1 MVMPQEGPIEQFF
14 VPTVTLESGAYEM
27 PELLETLTPQEQYQS
42 RVLERLSGLGV
53 GPSFTEP
60 YQRLQQAAMQGYA
73 PSFGQY
79 LLSSPLDDLE
89 AQAAGGYQPFYQY
102 LESPTSGV
110 DPLERWGQLV
120 SASRAIPTMTPEQ
133 ELALTQSGFNQF
145 LGGPM
150 SRVLARTALG
160 GPSRGFLG
168 RLMSGREQGMRNLF
182 EQQQL
187 RDPRIA
193 DEQYLGWLAGRLP
206 QGGFGGYA
214 MPEGTEAAFE
224 GMSMFQPTYGG
235 TTGST
240 GGVGQGFQNVVND
253 YGGTEL
259 EKKAEEALGKQ
270 TGTQNWSEEYVDML
284 PKNFTDQ
291 VTVDNLLEENA
302 RQAGW
307 TLVSSAGPAGTE
319 RYYIDA
325 SGNRVDDT
333 GFTDSRQ

>member
-1 MVMPQEGPIEQFF
+1 MVMPQEVPIDQYF
-14 VPTVTLESGAYEM
+14 VPTGTWESGAYEM

-160 GPSRGFLG
+160 GPTRGFLG

-206 QGGFGGYA
+206 QGAFGGYA
-214 MPEGTEAAFE
+214 VPEGTEAAYE

-240 GGVGQGFQNVVND
+240 GGVGQGIQNVVND

-259 EKKAEEALGKQ
+259 EKTAEEALGKQ
-270 TGTQNWSEEYVDML
+270 TGTGPWSEEYVDNL
-284 PKNFTDQ
+284 PKPYLDQ
-291 VTVDNLLEENA
+291 VTVDNLLAENA

-307 TLVSSAGPAGTE
+307 TLVSSAGPSGTE

-333 GFTDSRQ
+333 GFTDWA

>member
-1 MVMPQEGPIEQFF
+1 MQYGLPSGYGDGFG
-14 VPTVTLESGAYEM
+14 VPGGGGFAEIAERQRAMAPLA
-27 PELLETLTPQEQYQS
+27 QYQAALAQMNPTAG
-42 RVLERLSGLGV
+42 R
-53 GPSFTEP
+53 
-60 YQRLQQAAMQGYA
+60 YAQQAAMQGYA

-160 GPSRGFLG
+160 GPTRGFLG

-214 MPEGTEAAFE
+214 VPEGTEAAYE

-240 GGVGQGFQNVVND
+240 GGVGQGIQNVVND

-259 EKKAEEALGKQ
+259 EKTAEEALGKQ
-270 TGTQNWSEEYVDML
+270 TGTGNWAEEYVDML
-284 PKNFTDQ
+284 PKNFTDPA
-291 VTVDNLLEENA
+291 TVDALLAENA

-307 TLVSSAGPAGTE
+307 GVRTTTGPGGTE
-319 RYYIDA
+319 RYYVDA

-333 GFTDSRQ
+333 GFTDWA

>member
-1 MVMPQEGPIEQFF
+1 MVMPQEVPIDQYF
-14 VPTVTLESGAYEM
+14 VPTGTWESGAYEM

-160 GPSRGFLG
+160 GPTRGFLG

-206 QGGFGGYA
+206 QGAFGGYA
-214 MPEGTEAAFE
+214 MPEGTEAAYE

-240 GGVGQGFQNVVND
+240 GGVGQGIQNVVND

-270 TGTQNWSEEYVDML
+270 TGTQNWAEEYVDML
-284 PKNFTDQ
+284 PKNFPDQ
-291 VTVDNLLEENA
+291 VTVDNLLAENA

-307 TLVSSAGPAGTE
+307 SLRTTAGPGGTE
-319 RYYIDA
+319 TYYVDA

-333 GFTDSRQ
+333 GFTDWA